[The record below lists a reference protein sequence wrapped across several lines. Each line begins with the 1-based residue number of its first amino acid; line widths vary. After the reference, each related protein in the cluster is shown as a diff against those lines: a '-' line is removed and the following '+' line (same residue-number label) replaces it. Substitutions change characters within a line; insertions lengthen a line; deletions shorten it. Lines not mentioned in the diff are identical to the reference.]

1 MFLTISQELF
11 ELITKIGDRRNSMN
25 HFGFSNLYMFTS
37 KGLEKDLKQEFEKFV
52 QIKLSME
59 EKKTYKKEG
68 E

>member
-1 MFLTISQELF
+1 
-11 ELITKIGDRRNSMN
+11 
-25 HFGFSNLYMFTS
+25 MFTS